1 MHIKRILFY
10 IQEQSPRG
18 VLYKKSTLA
27 QVFSCEFCEISRN
40 TFSYRA
46 PPVAASVYLR
56 KRNIV
61 SSIYCNK
68 LILKVTKITKIKNSR
83 WRRSIKKVVLNN
95 FTKFTGNT
103 CQSILNKVARVNPA
117 TSLKKRLRHMC
128 FPENFKNIFPAGIY
142 LLKVNNRTL
151 EQGGKYVESWY
162 GQNNASI
169 VLVSLLLTL
178 NKFHTLL

>member
-1 MHIKRILFY
+1 
-10 IQEQSPRG
+10 
-18 VLYKKSTLA
+18 
-27 QVFSCEFCEISRN
+27 
-40 TFSYRA
+40 
-46 PPVAASVYLR
+46 
-56 KRNIV
+56 
-61 SSIYCNK
+61 
-68 LILKVTKITKIKNSR
+68 
-83 WRRSIKKVVLNN
+83 
-95 FTKFTGNT
+95 
-103 CQSILNKVARVNPA
+103 
-117 TSLKKRLRHMC
+117 MC

>member
-10 IQEQSPRG
+10 IQKQSPRG
-18 VLYKKSTLA
+18 VLYKKGTLA

-40 TFSYRA
+40 NFSYRT

-61 SSIYCNK
+61 SLIYCNK
-68 LILKVTKITKIKNSR
+68 LILKVTKITKIKNNR

-95 FTKFTGNT
+95 FKKFTGST

-117 TSLKKRLRHMC
+117 T
-128 FPENFKNIFPAGIY
+128 
-142 LLKVNNRTL
+142 LLKRDFGTCVFLRILRTSFQL
-151 EQGGKYVESWY
+151 AFTCSKLTIWTEQRQHRSGGSTINFEQISHLALKFP
-162 GQNNASI
+162 
-169 VLVSLLLTL
+169 LLTL
-178 NKFHTLL
+178 SR

>member
-61 SSIYCNK
+61 SLIYCNK

-83 WRRSIKKVVLNN
+83 CRRSIKKVVLNN

-117 TSLKKRLRHMC
+117 TLLKKRLWHMC
-128 FPENFKNIFPAGIY
+128 FPENFKNIFPRCWNY
-142 LLKVNNRTL
+142 V
-151 EQGGKYVESWY
+151 GKYVESWY